1 MKKNLSLT
9 NLIIYCIYFFPISI
23 LFGNLI
29 INFNLLICSI
39 LFILFFFRKKNFRNY
54 FSIELAL
61 LFLFIFIN
69 ILSNLTLE
77 KPNFNKSFGLLRF
90 LFFGLC
96 VNYYFANNL
105 INKIKYQKYILF
117 IIFFVCIDALIQ
129 SIFYTN
135 LIGIK
140 KEAVYLSGVFGD
152 EKILGSYLSKILIF
166 ALPFLFNQ
174 LNTKKI
180 FFLALVFFIILQ
192 TTERSGLF
200 IFLNSS
206 LIFFLVSKIHLKKKI
221 FITVTSFFILII
233 LFISVESLRINLLF
247 KTLHQFGFEKLNK
260 KIILLIDNDCK
271 IKNSS
276 NDNLLCV
283 EEKYYNIK
291 KHLGLHNLVIGGNF
305 GIFSQNHIA
314 HILVS
319 LKIWNEYKFF
329 GIGVGNFRYY
339 SYDDKYKLNNE
350 LYNKIKASTHP
361 HSIYTQILVETGLVG
376 FCLFFSS
383 IVVIIYKKIKLFRKI
398 KYINYSELAFFII
411 FIIHLIPLPSG
422 NVFGTSY
429 GIFFWLFILLNINFG
444 KKISKI

>member
-1 MKKNLSLT
+1 M
-9 NLIIYCIYFFPISI
+9 
-23 LFGNLI
+23 
-29 INFNLLICSI
+29 
-39 LFILFFFRKKNFRNY
+39 
-54 FSIELAL
+54 
-61 LFLFIFIN
+61 
-69 ILSNLTLE
+69 
-77 KPNFNKSFGLLRF
+77 
-90 LFFGLC
+90 
-96 VNYYFANNL
+96 
-105 INKIKYQKYILF
+105 
-117 IIFFVCIDALIQ
+117 
-129 SIFYTN
+129 
-135 LIGIK
+135 
-140 KEAVYLSGVFGD
+140 
-152 EKILGSYLSKILIF
+152 
-166 ALPFLFNQ
+166 
-174 LNTKKI
+174 
-180 FFLALVFFIILQ
+180 
-192 TTERSGLF
+192 
-200 IFLNSS
+200 
-206 LIFFLVSKIHLKKKI
+206 
-221 FITVTSFFILII
+221 
-233 LFISVESLRINLLF
+233 
-247 KTLHQFGFEKLNK
+247 
-260 KIILLIDNDCK
+260 
-271 IKNSS
+271 
-276 NDNLLCV
+276 
-283 EEKYYNIK
+283 
-291 KHLGLHNLVIGGNF
+291 GLHNLVIGGNF